1 MANRRTHA
9 SFVRRY
15 AVPWTRHALRTVWIW
30 FASLST
36 FAHASLLGATLTLG
50 WIAATGHTAPNTPK
64 ILRFGETTLTI
75 STITTMGTLESVA
88 WVGLVLVGCF
98 VSSIL
103 IRGDSHSLA
112 HKGERSGWV
121 GGRIGQSLVRHGL
134 ECLVWMAAVITAWG
148 IATWAGVMTAAIL
161 VVALPL
167 LGFFTS
173 GFAFFFSSAIAALFF
188 KGFGGFEGLAAVPVS
203 TPSLPLFLAVA
214 WLIFTAADPKDRF
227 EHWWPVRRDLV
238 GPLLSMVWRRMDTST
253 FDRAVDEA
261 LLDARHLWQ
270 ARGVVLDAP
279 TRVVVHRQGTGVQI
293 VGEVGALPSPSIAP
307 FVAQALGRR
316 IAGRLP
322 PPGTPWIRT
331 LPADSAHTRMAVAA
345 RALRTKA
352 S

>member
-1 MANRRTHA
+1 MANRRTLT
-9 SFVRRY
+9 SFVRGYVAPWARY
-15 AVPWTRHALRTVWIW
+15 ALRTVWIW
-30 FASLST
+30 FASLSA
-36 FAHASLLGATLTLG
+36 FAHASFLGATLTLG
-50 WIAATGHTAPNTPK
+50 WIAATGHAAPNTPK

-75 STITTMGTLESVA
+75 SNVATMGTLESIA

-121 GGRIGQSLVRHGL
+121 GGRVGHTIVRHGL
-134 ECLVWMAAVITAWG
+134 ECLVWMGFVVTAWG
-148 IATWAGVMTAAIL
+148 LATWAGVMTAAVL

-173 GFAFFFSSAIAALFF
+173 GFAFFFTSVIAALFF
-188 KGFGGFEGLAAVPVS
+188 KGFGGFAGLAAIPVS

-238 GPLLSMVWRRMDTST
+238 GPMLSMVWRRMETST
-253 FDRAVDEA
+253 FDRAVDDA
-261 LLDARHLWQ
+261 LLDARRLWQ
-270 ARGVVLDAP
+270 ARGVVLETP

-293 VGEVGALPSPSIAP
+293 VGEAGALSSQPIAP

-322 PPGTPWIRT
+322 PPGIPWTRT